1 MNQWVDLLENSNKA
15 LEINPHF
22 LTGKVKCKATY
33 ILCSDGFRHTVT
45 SEELLAGFSREKMLT
60 ESDIEKQCKY
70 FVELNKSRQER
81 DNISVIVAHLEE

>member
-1 MNQWVDLLENSNKA
+1 M
-15 LEINPHF
+15 
-22 LTGKVKCKATY
+22 
-33 ILCSDGFRHTVT
+33 T